1 MLPEQPG
8 RTDGIIPPARGS
20 ELAFEFAARGVIPP
34 GFRPV
39 RNRRDA
45 ARPRRVERRPR
56 HSLCVLS
63 SERLP
68 LGYFRHRPRHSG
80 RGRNGRLG
88 GMTGLSFLHGVD
100 SMPAET
106 FAQVSGMAKRI
117 PRLAFKRELL
127 ANSELMAI
135 MNRYAQFW
143 MEQSSRSISCN
154 GVHAIEARCARW
166 LLVTHDRVESDV
178 LLLTQEFLSV
188 MLAVRRASVS
198 VAAESLRKAGLISYS
213 RGKITVLDRRRLEA
227 ASCDCYAA
235 IQLSYDRLLPRKRR
249 RT

>member
-1 MLPEQPG
+1 MGSSLLHEEANWLLSSLPEASYRRVSDLCETVETP
-8 RTDGIIPPARGS
+8 RDHVVSSADH
-20 ELAFEFAARGVIPP
+20 VIPYAYFP
-34 GFRPV
+34 QSGCLSV
-39 RNRRDA
+39 ISVIDRDI
-45 ARPRRVERRPR
+45 RVE
-56 HSLCVLS
+56 VGTVGW
-63 SERLP
+63 E
-68 LGYFRHRPRHSG
+68 
-80 RGRNGRLG
+80 

-100 SMPAET
+100 SMPTET